1 MIQVKTSPVFFVSN
15 STPLI
20 SSASSL
26 FSAVILAVSVTLL
39 SMTSFAAIKTETVE
53 YKDGTATLEGFV
65 AYDDAIKSKKPGI
78 VIVHEWMG
86 LGDYVKGRA
95 KQLAELG
102 YVAFA
107 ADIYGKGVR
116 PTNADEAKAQ
126 VMKYK
131 GDRGLLRARAKAA
144 FETLKNN
151 PKVDGNKLLAMG
163 YCFGGT
169 AAIEMG
175 LSGLPLKGIVSFHGG
190 LDFPTLAADVKN
202 IKAPLLILHGA
213 VDPNV
218 PPDQVST
225 FTKALDQNKNDYEF
239 IAYSGA
245 VHAFTQP
252 QAGNDP
258 SKGAA
263 YNEKADKRSFEAM
276 KDFLKEVTAN

>member
-1 MIQVKTSPVFFVSN
+1 MFQFT
-15 STPLI
+15 T
-20 SSASSL
+20 SL
-26 FSAVILAVSVTLL
+26 FLVLFSL
-39 SMTSFAAIKTETVE
+39 SSFATIKTETVE
-53 YKDGTATLEGFV
+53 YKEGTTILEGFV
-65 AYDDAIKSKKPGI
+65 AYDDAAKGKRPGVI
-78 VIVHEWMG
+78 IVHEWMG

-116 PTNADEAKAQ
+116 PTNPKEAMEQ
-126 VMKYK
+126 VSKYK
-131 GDRGLLRARAKAA
+131 GNRSLMRTRANAA

-151 PKVDGNKLLAMG
+151 PKVDTSKLLAMG

-169 AAIEMG
+169 TAIEMA
-175 LSGLPLKGIVSFHGG
+175 LSGLPLKGVVSFHGG
-190 LDFPTLAADVKN
+190 LDFPGLAVDSKKIQTPILV
-202 IKAPLLILHGA
+202 LHGA

-218 PPDQVST
+218 PPEQVNT
-225 FTKALDQNKNDYEF
+225 FTKAMDQAKVDYQF

-263 YNEKADKRSFEAM
+263 YNEKADKRSFQAM
-276 KDFLKEVTAN
+276 KDFFQEVTAN

>member
-1 MIQVKTSPVFFVSN
+1 MIKLASIT
-15 STPLI
+15 
-20 SSASSL
+20 SSL
-26 FSAVILAVSVTLL
+26 LLVLFSL
-39 SMTSFAAIKTETVE
+39 TSHAAIKTETVE
-53 YKDGTATLEGFV
+53 YTEGPTKLEGFL
-65 AYDDAIKSKKPGI
+65 AYDDAAKGKRPGV

-116 PTNADEAKAQ
+116 PKNTDEAKAQ
-126 VMKYK
+126 VMIYK
-131 GDRGLLRARAKAA
+131 GDRNLMRARAKAA
-144 FETLKNN
+144 YDTLKNN
-151 PKVDGNKLLAMG
+151 PKVDAGKMLAMG

-169 AAIEMG
+169 TAIEMA
-175 LSGLPLKGIVSFHGG
+175 LSGLPLKGVVSFHGG
-190 LDFPTLAADVKN
+190 LDFPSLATDAKN

-218 PPDQVST
+218 PPDQVNT
-225 FTKALDQNKNDYEF
+225 FTKALEQNKVDYEF
-239 IAYSGA
+239 VAYSGA

-263 YNEKADKRSFEAM
+263 YNEKADKRSFQAM
-276 KDFLKEVTAN
+276 KDFFQEVTMK